1 MMNLLIDLFRKQ
13 PLLTATAWI
22 HAGLALLM
30 LVGLVVDHRSILGL
44 NPWVKPL
51 KFAVSIALY
60 LFSIALFLS
69 YFPGQTGMLFW
80 ATLVIAVTMLVEI
93 SLISL
98 QAIRGTTSHFNVST
112 PFDAGVLYTMGI
124 AIVVNTLMIGIILW
138 LFFDQPPA
146 LAPSYLWGIRLGLI
160 IFIIGSVQGFMMIS
174 RMAHTV
180 GAPDGGPGL
189 PIANWSTQ
197 YGDLRVAHFVGLH
210 GLQIV
215 PLVGYLSGGGSSLD
229 KDTTSS
235 LVWVF
240 GVAGIMT
247 GVMIWTLAQALSGKP
262 LIDSK

>member
-1 MMNLLIDLFRKQ
+1 MMDVLTELFRKQ
-13 PLLTATAWI
+13 PVLAVTAWI
-22 HAGLALLM
+22 HIGLALLM
-30 LVGLVVDHRSILGL
+30 VLGLTIDHRSILGL

-51 KFAVSIALY
+51 KFAVSISLY
-60 LFSIALFLS
+60 LFTIALFLS
-69 YFPGQTGMLFW
+69 YFPGHSRMLFW

-112 PFDAGVLYTMGI
+112 PFNAGVLYTMGI
-124 AIVVNTLMIGIILW
+124 AISVNTLMICVIVW

-146 LAPSYLWGIRLGLI
+146 LTASYLWGIRLGLI
-160 IFIIGSVQGFMMIS
+160 IFVFGSVQGFMMIS

-189 PIANWSTQ
+189 PIANWSAQ
-197 YGDLRVAHFVGLH
+197 HGDLRVAHFVGLH

-215 PLVGYLSGGGSSLD
+215 PLVGYISGGGSGPDRGS
-229 KDTTSS
+229 TSS
-235 LVWVF
+235 LTWVV

-247 GVMIWTLAQALSGKP
+247 GVMIWALAQALTGKP